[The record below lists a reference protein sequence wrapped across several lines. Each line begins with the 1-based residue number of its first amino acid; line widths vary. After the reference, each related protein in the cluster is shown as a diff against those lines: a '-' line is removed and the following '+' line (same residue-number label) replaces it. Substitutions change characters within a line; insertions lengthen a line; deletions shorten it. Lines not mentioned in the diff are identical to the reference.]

1 MFSSSLLLL
10 SIGKLDLP
18 PPNSPP
24 PPPPPP
30 EFIGAAAS
38 RIYHGAPSRQPD
50 LIAASRESDGG
61 AAQESNASAYNE
73 ISPVPPCRHLAKT
86 DKLLLFH

>member
-18 PPNSPP
+18 TPNS
-24 PPPPPP
+24 PPP

-38 RIYHGAPSRQPD
+38 RIYHGAQARQPD

-61 AAQESNASAYNE
+61 AAQGSNLKPLSG
-73 ISPVPPCRHLAKT
+73 C
-86 DKLLLFH
+86 LLIEGRAFLFHVQ

>member
-24 PPPPPP
+24 PPP

-38 RIYHGAPSRQPD
+38 RIYHGAPARQPD
-50 LIAASRESDGG
+50 LFAASRESDGG
-61 AAQESNASAYNE
+61 AAQGST
-73 ISPVPPCRHLAKT
+73 PVRFLPKIA
-86 DKLLLFH
+86 

>member
-24 PPPPPP
+24 P

-38 RIYHGAPSRQPD
+38 RIYHGAPARQPD
-50 LIAASRESDGG
+50 LITASRESDGG
-61 AAQESNASAYNE
+61 AAQGSTRSRKSIATFGTDTQ
-73 ISPVPPCRHLAKT
+73 HLYKVS
-86 DKLLLFH
+86 

>member
-24 PPPPPP
+24 LPP
-30 EFIGAAAS
+30 EFIGATAS
-38 RIYHGAPSRQPD
+38 QIYHGFDRSQPRKRRRRGSG
-50 LIAASRESDGG
+50 I
-61 AAQESNASAYNE
+61 
-73 ISPVPPCRHLAKT
+73 
-86 DKLLLFH
+86 

>member
-1 MFSSSLLLL
+1 MFSSLLLLL

-24 PPPPPP
+24 PP

-38 RIYHGAPSRQPD
+38 RIYHGAPALTARRPD